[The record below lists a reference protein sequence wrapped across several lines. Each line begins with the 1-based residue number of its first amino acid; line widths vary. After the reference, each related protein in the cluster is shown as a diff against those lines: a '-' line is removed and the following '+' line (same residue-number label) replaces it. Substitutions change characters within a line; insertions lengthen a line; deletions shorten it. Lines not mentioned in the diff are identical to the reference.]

1 MVNFG
6 EKIKQLREEK
16 GMTQQSLAEK
26 LYVTRQAVSR
36 WECGARYP
44 DLLTAKKI
52 AQILDVSVDELLSGE
67 KLKENI
73 EKEPIL
79 VKPAEN
85 IMQTV
90 LYAIASTAY
99 FLSSIFGI
107 YSLFPDERLANTPAG
122 QITLTGIGTVI
133 GYIIIFT
140 AVFIG
145 LGLSIKRKL
154 SARITGYIMCVP
166 FANAAAMFLLTYIQ
180 MQMKQNGYIELSGW
194 LTDFL
199 IPLFFTVYVLL
210 FFAMEND
217 RLPYGIVLL
226 ICVLSVYYIARGMRY
241 VMMYRT
247 DLGMVV
253 TTVHCLGM
261 LATTFLL
268 GYQGYVW
275 NKKKR
280 VGYKK

>member
-67 KLKENI
+67 KLEENI

-85 IMQTV
+85 VMQTV

-99 FLSSIFGI
+99 FLISIFGI
-107 YSLFPDERLANTPAG
+107 YSLFPTGALAKTPAG
-122 QITLTGIGTVI
+122 KITLIGTGTVV
-133 GYIIIFT
+133 GYIFIFT
-140 AVFIG
+140 LVFIG
-145 LGLSIKRKL
+145 LGLSVKRRL
-154 SARITGYIMCVP
+154 SAKITGYIMCVP
-166 FANAAAMFLLTYIQ
+166 FANAAVTFILTYIQ
-180 MQMKQNGYIELSGW
+180 TQMKQNGYIELSGW
-194 LTDFL
+194 ITHFL
-199 IPLFFTVYVLL
+199 IPLLFTVYVLL
-210 FFAMEND
+210 YFIAENY

-226 ICVLSVYYIARGMRY
+226 ICILSVYYIARGMRS
-241 VMMYRT
+241 VMIYRT
-247 DLGMVV
+247 DLGLVV
-253 TTVHCLGM
+253 TTVRCLGM
-261 LATTFLL
+261 LSTTFLL

-275 NKKKR
+275 DMKKR